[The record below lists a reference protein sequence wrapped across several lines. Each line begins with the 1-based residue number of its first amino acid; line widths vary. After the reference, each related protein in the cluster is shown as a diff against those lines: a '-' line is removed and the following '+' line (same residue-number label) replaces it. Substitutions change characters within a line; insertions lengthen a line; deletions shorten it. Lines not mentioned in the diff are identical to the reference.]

1 MSTQNYPATLSVD
14 YPNRKLNKVT
24 SFFRLFMA
32 IPIIIVLGSL
42 AATSFSTNDAA
53 NSTAV
58 SAGGLLF
65 FGPLLMIV
73 FRQKYPKWWFD
84 WNVEVLKFS
93 ARVNAY
99 ISLMDDKYPSTDEEQ
114 SVHLDVKYPDVK
126 KDLNKWLPL
135 FKWFLAIPHYIA
147 LILLSIAS
155 VFVLIYAW
163 INVIFTGVYPKSAF
177 EFLVNV
183 MRWNLRVTAYAFILT
198 TDEYPPFKLNS

>member
-1 MSTQNYPATLSVD
+1 MSTQKYPATLSVD

-32 IPIIIVLGSL
+32 IPILIVLGSL
-42 AATSFSTNDAA
+42 AATSFSTSDAA
-53 NSTAV
+53 NSSAV

-84 WNVEVLKFS
+84 WNVEVLKFT

-126 KDLNKWLPL
+126 NDLNKWLPL
-135 FKWFLAIPHYIA
+135 VKWFLAIPHYIA

-163 INVIFTGVYPKSAF
+163 ISIIFTGLYPKPAF
-177 EFLVNV
+177 DFLVNV